1 MKNILI
7 LVGVIAILFGGSI
20 WWSKKIQ
27 ESDPQVISRTGIHWH
42 PILEIYV
49 KGETQLISPN
59 IGIGIGYASK
69 PTYDPRMKM
78 TAVHTHDDANDGII
92 HLEFEGIVKKEDTK
106 LSNFF
111 DIWNKD
117 INSFGQ
123 DVTMSVNGVPNIELG
138 DYAMK
143 DGDKI
148 ELRYE

>member
-1 MKNILI
+1 
-7 LVGVIAILFGGSI
+7 
-20 WWSKKIQ
+20 
-27 ESDPQVISRTGIHWH
+27 
-42 PILEIYV
+42 
-49 KGETQLISPN
+49 
-59 IGIGIGYASK
+59 
-69 PTYDPRMKM
+69 MKM
-78 TAVHTHDDANDGII
+78 TAIHTHDDANNGII
-92 HLEFEGIVKKEDTK
+92 HLEFQGIVKKEDTK